1 MRPLCLT
8 MTAFGPYA
16 AVQKLDFM
24 ELQDRTFFLIHGPTG
39 AGKTTILD
47 GMCFALYGDASG
59 AQRDG
64 KSMRSDHADGII
76 ITEVIFDF
84 AIGEARYQV
93 KRVPEQERPKK
104 RGEGTTTMIAQ
115 AELWSIPLVGEPT
128 LIAAKWLD
136 VTRHIEMIL
145 GFKSSQF
152 RQVVLLPQGEFRKLL
167 TANSSERQEIMQAL
181 FKTDLYRSIEEKLK
195 DNASQLKKINDELT
209 KQRQWVLQEA
219 DVVQESDLLE
229 SLQQNQKA
237 IENIALQIKSVS
249 EELKEAQ
256 QAVSQGMVIQEKI
269 KEKQSVQQLLA
280 ELTEDKLIIDEERVE
295 LVRATG
301 ALGLFDAEKNVDKL
315 AQDVFELEE
324 KIKIHRANVELG
336 IEQQNKL
343 QQEFE
348 IEAAKEEERTKAA
361 HNIIHLQ
368 QLQNKIIL
376 LQESLE
382 TVTLRQAEMRQ
393 AVKEKQK
400 AELACTQG
408 QQNIDNLQ
416 AKQQQYMQI
425 ASQASALEAQWLEAQ
440 RVLTKRKL
448 LEDNRQAFAKVRQ
461 QVGIAAAQLSDLDK
475 EVEAAKSSFLQLQH
489 DWAQGQSA
497 LMASKLVPGGSCPV
511 CGSTEHPKPAKPI
524 GNVPDESQIKRAQLQ
539 VEAMEKKREKCRTEW
554 SSLQTEWNTWGKRI
568 TDLVEELQGQA
579 EIPLMELTQRAHSM
593 QEQYERAMAADRK
606 VKEVAEQ
613 LEKWMA
619 EQTQYNKKLEQ
630 VEEIWRQTDILCK
643 AAEAVVQERKMAI
656 PEEFQEKG
664 KSAAALQSA
673 ERTSQQY
680 KIAWEQAQYN
690 VQQGKQLLIKNQTIL
705 ENTQS
710 RLTDSKQHYEKEQ
723 QHFSER
729 VASAGFM
736 DKEDYKNAKKSQA
749 VMQLAAEKIA
759 AFDRE
764 FNEASMRLEQAAKAA
779 ANLVLPDMAQLQQV
793 AEEMQQRYNEVFA
806 AHTNLDAQIKRQQA
820 WLKKTQQL
828 NEKLGT
834 LEAQY
839 AVMGRL
845 AEVANGGNEHKLT
858 LQRFVL
864 GTLLENVTV
873 AANERLKMMSR
884 NRYYLQRT
892 FDRVRKNAAGG
903 LDLEVFD
910 NYTGIARGVGT
921 LSGGETFLASLSL
934 ALGLAD
940 VVQSYS
946 GGIHL
951 DTILVDEGFGT
962 LDPESL
968 DFAVK
973 ALIDLQQGG
982 RLVGIISHVPELKER
997 IDARLEV
1004 MTTERG
1010 SKACFKIG

>member
-24 ELQDRTFFLIHGPTG
+24 ELKDRTFFLIHGPTG
-39 AGKTTILD
+39 SGKTTILD

-64 KSMRSDHADGII
+64 KSMRSDHADGVI
-76 ITEVIFDF
+76 ITEVMFDF

-93 KRVPEQERPKK
+93 KRIPEQERPKK
-104 RGEGTTTMIAQ
+104 RGEGTTTMMSQ
-115 AELWSIPLVGEPT
+115 AELWSIPLTGEPV

-136 VTRHIEMIL
+136 VTRQIEIIL

-195 DNASQLKKINDELT
+195 ENASQLKKTNDELT

-219 DVVQESDLLE
+219 GVTQESELLD
-229 SLQQNQKA
+229 SLQQNQRA
-237 IENIALQIKSVS
+237 IEHLVFQIKIVS

-256 QAVSQGMVIQEKI
+256 QTVSQAMVIQEKI
-269 KEKQSVQQLLA
+269 KEKETAQQLLA
-280 ELTEDKLIIDEERVE
+280 ELTERKVIMDAERTDFVK
-295 LVRATG
+295 ATG
-301 ALGLFDAEKNVDKL
+301 AAGLFDAEKNIDKL
-315 AQDVFELEE
+315 AQDVWELEE
-324 KIKIHRANVELG
+324 NCKIHQAKVELG
-336 IEQQNKL
+336 IEQQKKL
-343 QQEFE
+343 QQIFE
-348 IEAAKEEERTKAA
+348 IEAAKEGEREKAA
-361 HNIIHLQ
+361 HNIINLQ
-368 QLQNKIIL
+368 QFEDKIIL

-382 TVTLRQAEMRQ
+382 IVTLRQAEVCQ
-393 AVKEKQK
+393 AVKEKQE
-400 AELACTQG
+400 AELVCTRG
-408 QQNIDNLQ
+408 QQNIDNLL
-416 AKQQQYMQI
+416 AKQQQYTQI
-425 ASQASALEAQWLEAQ
+425 GSQVGNWEAQWLEAQ
-440 RVLTKRKL
+440 RLLAKRKL
-448 LEDNRQAFAKVRQ
+448 LEDNRQAFAKLKQ
-461 QVGIAAAQLSDLDK
+461 QVEVAALQLSGLDR

-497 LMASKLVPGGSCPV
+497 LMASKLVPGVSCPV
-511 CGSTEHPKPAKPI
+511 CGSTEHPKPAEPI
-524 GNVPDESQIKRAQLQ
+524 GNMPDESQIKRAQLQ
-539 VEAMEKKREKCRTEW
+539 VEAIEKKREKCRTEW
-554 SSLQTEWNTWGKRI
+554 NSLQTEWKTWGKRI
-568 TDLVEELQGQA
+568 TDLVEELQEQA
-579 EIPLMELTQRAHSM
+579 EIPMAELKQRAQNM
-593 QEQYERAMAADRK
+593 QEQYEQAIAANKK

-613 LEKWMA
+613 LGKWME
-619 EQTQYNKKLEQ
+619 EQTQHNKKLEQ
-630 VEEIWRQTDILCK
+630 VEEIWRQTDILSK
-643 AAEAVVQERKMAI
+643 AAETVVQERKMAI

-664 KSAAALQSA
+664 KLASALKIAQR
-673 ERTSQQY
+673 EYQQY
-680 KIAWEQAQYN
+680 KIVWEQAQYN

-705 ENTQS
+705 ENTKS
-710 RLTDSKQHYEKEQ
+710 RLTDSKQQYEKEQ
-723 QHFSER
+723 QHFIER
-729 VASAGFM
+729 VVSAGFM
-736 DKEDYKNAKKSQA
+736 DKEDYEKAKKSQA
-749 VMQLAAEKIA
+749 AMQLAAEKIA
-759 AFDRE
+759 AFDRD
-764 FNEASMRLEQAAKAA
+764 FNGASMRLEQAVQAA
-779 ANLVLPDMAQLQQV
+779 VNLVLPDMVRLQQV
-793 AEEMQQRYNEVFA
+793 AEEMQYRYNEVFA
-806 AHTNLDAQIKRQQA
+806 AHTNLEAQIIRQQA
-820 WLKKTQQL
+820 WQKKILQL

-834 LEAQY
+834 LEAKY

-892 FDRVRKNAAGG
+892 FDRARKNAAGG

-962 LDPESL
+962 LDSESL

>member
-59 AQRDG
+59 TQRDG
-64 KSMRSDHADGII
+64 KSMRSDHADGIM
-76 ITEVIFDF
+76 ITEVVFDF
-84 AIGEARYQV
+84 AIGESRYQV

-104 RGEGTTTMIAQ
+104 RGEGTTTMLAQ
-115 AELWSIPLVGEPT
+115 AELWSIPLAGEPT
-128 LIAAKWLD
+128 LITAKWLD
-136 VTRHIEMIL
+136 VTRQIESIL
-145 GFKSSQF
+145 GFKSNQF

-195 DNASQLKKINDELT
+195 DKASQLKKINDELT

-219 DVVQESDLLE
+219 GIVQERDLLE
-229 SLQQNQKA
+229 SLQQNQQA
-237 IENIALQIKSVS
+237 IEKAALQIKSTS

-256 QAVSQGMVIQEKI
+256 QAVSQGMAIQEKI
-269 KEKQSVQQLLA
+269 KEKQLAQQFLA
-280 ELTEDKLIIDEERVE
+280 ELTERKLSIDEERAQ

-301 ALGLFDAEKNVDKL
+301 AAGLFDAEKNVSTL
-315 AQDVFELEE
+315 AQDIVKLEE
-324 KIKIHRANVELG
+324 NIKNYQTNVESG
-336 IEQQNKL
+336 IEQQKKL

-348 IEAAKEEERTKAA
+348 AEAAKEAERAEATR
-361 HNIIHLQ
+361 NIIHLQ
-368 QLQNKIIL
+368 QLENKIIL

-382 TVTLRQAEMRQ
+382 TVTLRQTEVRQ
-393 AVKEKQK
+393 AAKEKQD
-400 AELACTQG
+400 AELACTLG
-408 QQNIDNLQ
+408 QQNIDHLQ

-425 ASQASALEAQWLEAQ
+425 ASQVGTLEVQWLEAQ
-440 RVLTKRKL
+440 RLLTKRKQ
-448 LEDNRQAFAKVRQ
+448 LEDSRQAFTKLKH
-461 QVGIAAAQLSDLDK
+461 QVGAAETQLSDLDK
-475 EVEAAKSSFLQLQH
+475 AVERARNSFLQLQH
-489 DWAQGQSA
+489 DWVQGQAA
-497 LMASKLVPGGSCPV
+497 LMASNLVAGSGCPV
-511 CGSTEHPKPAKPI
+511 CGSTEHPRPAERI
-524 GNVPDESQIKRAQLQ
+524 GNVPDERQIKTAQLQ
-539 VEAMEKKREKCRTEW
+539 METIDKKREQCRTGW

-579 EIPLMELTQRAHSM
+579 EIPLLELIQRAHSAR
-593 QEQYERAMAADRK
+593 EQYEQAMAADRK
-606 VKEVAEQ
+606 VKEVAAQ

-619 EQTQYNKKLEQ
+619 EQALHNKKLEQ
-630 VEEIWRQTDILCK
+630 VNETWRQADILYK

-656 PEEFQEKG
+656 PEEFQVKG
-664 KSAAALQSA
+664 KLTAALQMA
-673 ERTSQQY
+673 ERKSQQY
-680 KIAWEQAQYN
+680 KIAWEQVQHN
-690 VQQGKQLLIKNQTIL
+690 MQQGMQLLVKNQTIL
-705 ENTQS
+705 ENAQS
-710 RLTDSKQHYEKEQ
+710 RLSDSKRHYEEEQ
-723 QHFSER
+723 QQFNER
-729 VASAGFM
+729 VASAGFI
-736 DKEDYKNAKKSQA
+736 DKEDYEKAKKSQA
-749 VMQLAAEKIA
+749 AMQLAAEKIT
-759 AFDRE
+759 AFDRD
-764 FNEASMRLEQAAKAA
+764 FNGAAIRLEQAAKAA
-779 ANLVLPDMAQLQQV
+779 ADLVLPDIVQLQQV
-793 AEEMQQRYNEVFA
+793 AKEMQQRYNEVLA
-806 AHTNLDAQIKRQQA
+806 AHANLETQIIRQRA
-820 WLKKTQQL
+820 WLKKILEL
-828 NEKLGT
+828 NENIGT
-834 LEAQY
+834 IESQY
-839 AVMGRL
+839 AVTGRL

-864 GTLLENVTV
+864 GTLLESVTV

-892 FDRVRKNAAGG
+892 LDRARKNAAGG

>member
-24 ELQDRTFFLIHGPTG
+24 ELKDRTFFLIHGPTG

-59 AQRDG
+59 TQRDG
-64 KSMRSDHADGII
+64 KSMRSDHADGIM

-104 RGEGTTTMIAQ
+104 RGEGTTTMMAQ
-115 AELWSIPLVGEPT
+115 AELWSIPLAGEPT
-128 LIAAKWLD
+128 LITAKWLD
-136 VTRHIEMIL
+136 VTRQIESIL
-145 GFKSSQF
+145 GFKSNQF

-181 FKTDLYRSIEEKLK
+181 FKTDLYRNIEEKLK
-195 DNASQLKKINDELT
+195 DKASQLKKINDELT
-209 KQRQWVLQEA
+209 KQQQWVLQEA
-219 DVVQESDLLE
+219 GIAQERELLE
-229 SLQQNQKA
+229 SLQQNQQTIK
-237 IENIALQIKSVS
+237 NVALQIKSVS

-269 KEKQSVQQLLA
+269 KEKQLAQQLLA
-280 ELTEDKLIIDEERVE
+280 KLTEQKINIDVERAQ
-295 LVRATG
+295 LVRATE
-301 ALGLFDAEKNVDKL
+301 AAGLFDAEKNVNTL
-315 AQDVFELEE
+315 AQDIVQLEE
-324 KIKIHRANVELG
+324 NIKNYQANVESG
-336 IEQQNKL
+336 IEQQKKL

-348 IEAAKEEERTKAA
+348 AEAAKEAERSEAA
-361 HNIIHLQ
+361 HNIIRLQ
-368 QLQNKIIL
+368 QLESKIIL

-382 TVTLRQAEMRQ
+382 TVALRQIQVQQ
-393 AVKEKQK
+393 AVKEKQD
-400 AELACTQG
+400 AELTCIRG
-408 QQNIDNLQ
+408 QQNIDHLQ
-416 AKQQQYMQI
+416 TKQQQYIQI
-425 ASQASALEAQWLEAQ
+425 ASQVGMLEAQWLEAQ
-440 RVLTKRKL
+440 RLLTKRKL
-448 LEDNRQAFAKVRQ
+448 LEDNRQAFTKLTH
-461 QVGIAAAQLSDLDK
+461 QVEIAETQLSDLDK
-475 EVEAAKSSFLQLQH
+475 AVERAKTNFLQLQH
-489 DWAQGQSA
+489 DWVQGQAA
-497 LMASKLVPGGSCPV
+497 LMASNLAAGSSCPV
-511 CGSTEHPKPAKPI
+511 CGSTEHPKPAETI
-524 GNVPDESQIKRAQLQ
+524 GNVPDESQLKTAQLQ
-539 VEAMEKKREKCRTEW
+539 MEAIEKKREKCRTEW
-554 SSLQTEWNTWGKRI
+554 SSLQTECNTWGKRI
-568 TDLVEELQGQA
+568 TDLVGELQGQA
-579 EIPLMELTQRAHSM
+579 EISLPELIQGDHSVR
-593 QEQYERAMAADRK
+593 EQYEQAMAADRK
-606 VKEVAEQ
+606 VKEVAAQ
-613 LEKWMA
+613 LEKWTP
-619 EQTQYNKKLEQ
+619 EQALHNKKLEQ
-630 VEEIWRQTDILCK
+630 VDEIWRQADILYK
-643 AAEAVVQERKMAI
+643 AAEAVVQERKKAI
-656 PEEFQEKG
+656 PEEFQVKG
-664 KSAAALQSA
+664 KLAAALQMA
-673 ERTSQQY
+673 ERKSQQY
-680 KIAWEQAQYN
+680 KIAWEQVQHN
-690 VQQGKQLLIKNQTIL
+690 LQQGRQLLVKNQTIL
-705 ENTQS
+705 ESAQS
-710 RLTDSKQHYEKEQ
+710 RLIDSKRQYEKEQ
-723 QHFSER
+723 QHFNER
-729 VASAGFM
+729 VASAGFI
-736 DKEDYKNAKKSQA
+736 DKEDYEIAKKSQV

-759 AFDRE
+759 AFDRD
-764 FNEASMRLEQAAKAA
+764 FNGASIHLEQAAKAA
-779 ANLVLPDMAQLQQV
+779 ANLVLPDIVQLQQV

-806 AHTNLDAQIKRQQA
+806 AHTNLEAQIARQQA
-820 WLKKTQQL
+820 WLRKILEL
-828 NEKLGT
+828 NEKIGT

-864 GTLLENVTV
+864 GTLLDNVTV

-892 FDRVRKNAAGG
+892 FDRARKNAAGG

-1004 MTTERG
+1004 MTTEWG

>member
-39 AGKTTILD
+39 SGKTTILD

-59 AQRDG
+59 TQRDG
-64 KSMRSDHADGII
+64 KSMRSDHADGIM
-76 ITEVIFDF
+76 ITEVVFDF
-84 AIGEARYQV
+84 AIGESRYQV

-104 RGEGTTTMIAQ
+104 RGEGTTTMLAQ
-115 AELWSIPLVGEPT
+115 AELWSIPLAGEPT
-128 LIAAKWLD
+128 LITAKWLD
-136 VTRHIEMIL
+136 VTRQIESIL
-145 GFKSSQF
+145 GFKSNQF

-195 DNASQLKKINDELT
+195 DKASQLKKINDELT

-219 DVVQESDLLE
+219 GIVQERDLLE
-229 SLQQNQKA
+229 SLQQNQQA
-237 IENIALQIKSVS
+237 IEKAALQIKSTS

-256 QAVSQGMVIQEKI
+256 QAVSQGMAIQEKI
-269 KEKQSVQQLLA
+269 KEKQLAQQFLA
-280 ELTEDKLIIDEERVE
+280 ELTERKLSIDEERAQ

-301 ALGLFDAEKNVDKL
+301 AAGLFDAEKNVSTL
-315 AQDVFELEE
+315 AQDIVKLEE
-324 KIKIHRANVELG
+324 NIKMYQTNVESG
-336 IEQQNKL
+336 IEQQKKL

-348 IEAAKEEERTKAA
+348 AEAAKEAERAEATR
-361 HNIIHLQ
+361 NIIHLQ
-368 QLQNKIIL
+368 QLENKIIL

-382 TVTLRQAEMRQ
+382 TVTLRQTEVHQ
-393 AVKEKQK
+393 AAKEKQD
-400 AELACTQG
+400 AELACTLG
-408 QQNIDNLQ
+408 QQNMDHLQ

-425 ASQASALEAQWLEAQ
+425 ASQVGTLEVLWLEAQ
-440 RVLTKRKL
+440 RLLTKRKQ
-448 LEDNRQAFAKVRQ
+448 LEDSRQAFAKLKH
-461 QVGIAAAQLSDLDK
+461 QVDAAETQLSDLDK
-475 EVEAAKSSFLQLQH
+475 AVERARNSFLQLQH
-489 DWAQGQSA
+489 DWVQGQAA
-497 LMASKLVPGGSCPV
+497 LMASNLVAGSGCPV
-511 CGSTEHPKPAKPI
+511 CGSTEHPRPAERI
-524 GNVPDESQIKRAQLQ
+524 GNVPDERQIKTAQLQ
-539 VEAMEKKREKCRTEW
+539 TETIDKKREQCRSGW

-579 EIPLMELTQRAHSM
+579 EIPLSELIQRAHSVR
-593 QEQYERAMAADRK
+593 EQYEQAMAADRK
-606 VKEVAEQ
+606 VKEVAAQ

-619 EQTQYNKKLEQ
+619 EQALHNKKLDQ
-630 VEEIWRQTDILCK
+630 VDETWRQADILYK

-656 PEEFQEKG
+656 PEEFQAKG
-664 KSAAALQSA
+664 KLTAALQMA
-673 ERTSQQY
+673 ERKSQQY
-680 KIAWEQAQYN
+680 KIAWEQVQYN
-690 VQQGKQLLIKNQTIL
+690 MQQGMQLLVKNQTIL
-705 ENTQS
+705 ENAQS
-710 RLTDSKQHYEKEQ
+710 RLIDSKRHYKEEQ
-723 QHFSER
+723 QQFNER
-729 VASAGFM
+729 VASAGFI
-736 DKEDYKNAKKSQA
+736 DREDYEKAKKSQA
-749 VMQLAAEKIA
+749 AMQLAAEKIT
-759 AFDRE
+759 AFDRD
-764 FNEASMRLEQAAKAA
+764 FNGAAIRLEQAAKAA
-779 ANLVLPDMAQLQQV
+779 ADLVLPDIVQLQQV
-793 AEEMQQRYNEVFA
+793 AEEMQQRYNEVLA
-806 AHTNLDAQIKRQQA
+806 AHANLETQIIRQRA
-820 WLKKTQQL
+820 WLNKILEL
-828 NEKLGT
+828 NEKIGT
-834 LEAQY
+834 IEAQY
-839 AVMGRL
+839 AVTGRL

-864 GTLLENVTV
+864 GTLLESVTV

-892 FDRVRKNAAGG
+892 FDRARKNAAGG

>member
-59 AQRDG
+59 TQRDG
-64 KSMRSDHADGII
+64 KSMRSDHADGIM
-76 ITEVIFDF
+76 ITEVVFDF
-84 AIGEARYQV
+84 AIGESRYQV

-104 RGEGTTTMIAQ
+104 RGEGTTTMLAQ
-115 AELWSIPLVGEPT
+115 AELWSIPLAGEPT
-128 LIAAKWLD
+128 LITAKWLD
-136 VTRHIEMIL
+136 VTRQIESIL
-145 GFKSSQF
+145 GFKSNQF

-195 DNASQLKKINDELT
+195 DKASQLKKINDELT

-219 DVVQESDLLE
+219 GIVQERDLSE
-229 SLQQNQKA
+229 SLQQNQQA
-237 IENIALQIKSVS
+237 IEKAALQIKSTS

-256 QAVSQGMVIQEKI
+256 QAVSQGMAIQEKI
-269 KEKQSVQQLLA
+269 KEKQLAQQFLA
-280 ELTEDKLIIDEERVE
+280 ELTERKLSIDEERAQ

-301 ALGLFDAEKNVDKL
+301 AAGLFDAEKNVSTL
-315 AQDVFELEE
+315 AQDIVKLEE
-324 KIKIHRANVELG
+324 NIKIYQTNVESG
-336 IEQQNKL
+336 IEQQKKL

-348 IEAAKEEERTKAA
+348 AEAAKEAERAEATR
-361 HNIIHLQ
+361 NIIHLQ
-368 QLQNKIIL
+368 QLENKIIL

-382 TVTLRQAEMRQ
+382 TVTLRQTEVRQ
-393 AVKEKQK
+393 AAKEKQD
-400 AELACTQG
+400 AELACTLG
-408 QQNIDNLQ
+408 QQNIDHLQ

-425 ASQASALEAQWLEAQ
+425 ASQVGTLEVQWLEAQ
-440 RVLTKRKL
+440 RLLTKRKQ
-448 LEDNRQAFAKVRQ
+448 LEDSRQAFTKLKH
-461 QVGIAAAQLSDLDK
+461 QVGAAETQLSDLDK
-475 EVEAAKSSFLQLQH
+475 AVERARNSFLQLQH
-489 DWAQGQSA
+489 DWVQGQAA
-497 LMASKLVPGGSCPV
+497 LMASNLVAGSSCPV
-511 CGSTEHPKPAKPI
+511 CGSTEHPRPAERI
-524 GNVPDESQIKRAQLQ
+524 GNVPDERQIKTAQLQ
-539 VEAMEKKREKCRTEW
+539 METIDKKREQCRTGW

-568 TDLVEELQGQA
+568 TDLVGELQGQA
-579 EIPLMELTQRAHSM
+579 EISLPELIQRAHSVR
-593 QEQYERAMAADRK
+593 EQYEQAMAADRK
-606 VKEVAEQ
+606 VKEVAAQ
-613 LEKWMA
+613 LEKWLA
-619 EQTQYNKKLEQ
+619 EQALHNKKLEQ
-630 VEEIWRQTDILCK
+630 VDETWRQADILYK

-656 PEEFQEKG
+656 PEEFQVKG
-664 KSAAALQSA
+664 KLTAALQMA
-673 ERTSQQY
+673 ERKSQQY
-680 KIAWEQAQYN
+680 KIAWEQVQHN
-690 VQQGKQLLIKNQTIL
+690 MQQGMQLLVKNQTIL
-705 ENTQS
+705 ENAQS
-710 RLTDSKQHYEKEQ
+710 RLIDSKRHYEEEQ
-723 QHFSER
+723 QQFNER
-729 VASAGFM
+729 VASAGFI
-736 DKEDYKNAKKSQA
+736 DKEDYEKAKKSQA
-749 VMQLAAEKIA
+749 AMQLAAEKIT
-759 AFDRE
+759 AFDRD
-764 FNEASMRLEQAAKAA
+764 FNGAAIRLEQAAKAA
-779 ANLVLPDMAQLQQV
+779 ADLILPDIVQLQQV
-793 AEEMQQRYNEVFA
+793 AEEMQQRYNEVLA
-806 AHTNLDAQIKRQQA
+806 AHANLETQIVRQRA
-820 WLKKTQQL
+820 WVKKILEL
-828 NEKLGT
+828 NEKIGT
-834 LEAQY
+834 IEAQY
-839 AVMGRL
+839 AVTGRL

-864 GTLLENVTV
+864 GTLLESVTV

-892 FDRVRKNAAGG
+892 FDRARKNAAGG